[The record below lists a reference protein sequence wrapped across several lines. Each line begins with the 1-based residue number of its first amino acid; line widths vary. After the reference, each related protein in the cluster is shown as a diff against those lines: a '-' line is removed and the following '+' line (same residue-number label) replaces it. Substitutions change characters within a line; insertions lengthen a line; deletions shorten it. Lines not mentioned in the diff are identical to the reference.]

1 MNRLVR
7 NGVMMIAALVM
18 AALPA
23 AAGTVTGVVRNG
35 TTGQVAGGV
44 KVILLQ
50 LQSGMQDVAETQTDA
65 QGRFQLSNPQIGQ
78 QPMLLRAVYRGV
90 FYHSPIPPGQ
100 SDANIDISIYEP
112 TTDASA
118 FQVLHHIVA
127 LEPQGS
133 SLMVGEEY
141 DIQNKTKPPKAYY
154 KADGCFIFELP
165 QGASL
170 SQVEAWGPDGM
181 PVVQGT
187 VDKGKNKYAIVF
199 PFRPGDNGVRFSY
212 KLDYPSQQATLHLAS
227 VYPATTA
234 MLLAPPQVKVIAEGF
249 SPSGSEHGWSVY
261 SRAGMQANEPM
272 VFSVSGSGPPPGS
285 DSGQG
290 GAAGDQGGSADS
302 GNTVTPVAEALP
314 PRLDSLKWILV
325 AGFGALFIL
334 GAFFLWWRS
343 RQPGAAG
350 VAAMA
355 GAAGGTVTAAAGPA
369 RATAGNGGS
378 GEQALRQSVDE
389 IKETLFRLELRRQ
402 AGTLSDEEYQA
413 QRQQMEKA
421 LRELVKG

>member
-1 MNRLVR
+1 MNRLMR
-7 NGVMMIAALVM
+7 NGVMVVAALVM

-23 AAGTVTGVVRNG
+23 AAGTVKGVVRNG

-50 LQSGMQDVAETQTDA
+50 LQSGMQDVAETTTDA
-65 QGRFQLSNPQIGQ
+65 QGHFQLAFPQIGQ
-78 QPMLLRAVYRGV
+78 QPMLLRAIYRGV
-90 FYHSPIPPGQ
+90 FYHAPIPPGQ
-100 SDANIDISIYEP
+100 SDANVDIDIYEP
-112 TTDASA
+112 TTDLSA

-141 DIQNKTKPPKAYY
+141 DIQNKTKPPKAFY
-154 KADGCFIFELP
+154 KADGCFTFELP
-165 QGASL
+165 KGAEL

-187 VDKGKNKYAIVF
+187 VDKGNNKYAIVF

-249 SPSGSEHGWSVY
+249 SPAGSEHGWSVY
-261 SRAGMQANEPM
+261 SRGGIKANEAM
-272 VFSVSGSGPPPGS
+272 VFSVSGTAPPPSDNSQNGS
-285 DSGQG
+285 ASG
-290 GAAGDQGGSADS
+290 DNGSADT

-314 PRLDSLKWILV
+314 PRLDSLKWILI
-325 AGFGALFIL
+325 AGFGSLFLL
-334 GAFFLWWRS
+334 GAVFLWWRS
-343 RQPGAAG
+343 RQPEAAG
-350 VAAMA
+350 VAAVEGSA
-355 GAAGGTVTAAAGPA
+355 GATMAAPSAPRAEATVSGG
-369 RATAGNGGS
+369 

-402 AGTLSDEEYQA
+402 AGTLSEEAYQA
-413 QRQQMEKA
+413 QRKQMEKA
-421 LRELVKG
+421 LRELVQG

>member
-1 MNRLVR
+1 MNRSAR
-7 NGVMMIAALVM
+7 HCVMVMAALIL

-35 TTGQVAGGV
+35 TTGQAAAGV
-44 KVILLQ
+44 DVILLQ
-50 LQSGMQDVAETQTDA
+50 LTSGMQQVAQTKTDA
-65 QGRFQLSNPQIGQ
+65 QGHYQLSFPQIGQ
-78 QPMLLRAVYRGV
+78 QPMLLRAVYQGV
-90 FYHSPIPPGQ
+90 FYHEPIPPGK
-100 SDANIDISIYEP
+100 SDSSINIDVYEP
-112 TTDASA
+112 TSDAAA
-118 FQVLHHIVA
+118 FQVLHHIIAV
-127 LEPQGS
+127 EPQDS
-133 SLMVGEEY
+133 SLMVGEEF
-141 DIQNKTKPPKAYY
+141 DIENKTKPPKAYY
-154 KADGCFIFELP
+154 KADGCFTFELP
-165 QGASL
+165 KGASL
-170 SQVEAWGPDGM
+170 TQVEAWGPSGM

-187 VDKGKNKYAIVF
+187 VDKGKNRYAIVF

-212 KLDYPSQQATLHLAS
+212 KMDYPSEQATLHLAS

-261 SRAGMQANEPM
+261 SRAAMKANESM
-272 VFSVSGSGPPPGS
+272 VFSVSGTAPPPG
-285 DSGQG
+285 DNNAQGADAGGQG
-290 GAAGDQGGSADS
+290 GAADG

-325 AGFGALFIL
+325 AGFGSLFAL

-350 VAAMA
+350 AAAVA
-355 GAAGGTVTAAAGPA
+355 GAAPVNVTPPAYAPGSAAAG
-369 RATAGNGGS
+369 

-402 AGTLSDEEYQA
+402 AGTLPEDEYQA
-413 QRQQMEKA
+413 QRKQMEKA

>member
-1 MNRLVR
+1 MNRVVR
-7 NGVMMIAALVM
+7 NGVMAMAALAM

-44 KVILLQ
+44 QVILFQ
-50 LQSGMQDVAETQTDA
+50 LQTGMQDVAETKSDA
-65 QGRFQLSNPQIGQ
+65 QGHFQLSFPQIGQ

-90 FYHSPIPPGQ
+90 FYHAPIPPGHT
-100 SDANIDISIYEP
+100 DANIDINVVEP
-112 TTDASA
+112 TSDGSA

-133 SLMVGEEY
+133 SLMIGEEY
-141 DIQNKTKPPKAYY
+141 DIQNKTKPPMAFY
-154 KADGCFIFELP
+154 KADGCFTFELP
-165 QGASL
+165 KGAEL
-170 SQVEAWGPDGM
+170 GQVEAWGPDGM

-212 KLDYPSQQATLHLAS
+212 KMDYPSQQTTLHLAS
-227 VYPATTA
+227 DYPAGTA
-234 MLLAPPQVKVIAEGF
+234 LLLAPPQVKVIGEGF
-249 SPSGSEHGWSVY
+249 SPAGSEHGWSVY
-261 SRAGMQANEPM
+261 SRSTMKANESM
-272 VFSVSGSGPPPGS
+272 VFSVSGTGPPPGS
-285 DSGQG
+285 DNGQSADSGSG
-290 GAAGDQGGSADS
+290 NDS
-302 GNTVTPVAEALP
+302 GNTVTPVAQALP

-325 AGFGALFIL
+325 GGFGSLFIL

-343 RQPGAAG
+343 RQPDAAG

-355 GAAGGTVTAAAGPA
+355 GAAGTNVMAPA
-369 RATAGNGGS
+369 PPRVEASGS
-378 GEQALRQSVDE
+378 GGEQALRQSVDE

-402 AGTLSDEEYQA
+402 AGTLSEDAYQV
-413 QRQQMEKA
+413 QRKQMEKA